1 VDSAW
6 IFACCDRFPNVCSIY
21 EPNGVAAVWQVRYVQ
36 QDGTECVIGI
46 ASGISVMLAAVR
58 NGVSGIEGE
67 CGGCLDCATCHV
79 YVDEAQMHALPLP
92 GDDELELLG
101 NVAAPRKPNSRLRRQ
116 LKPPF
121 PTETLTVYVPEVQ
134 S

>member
-1 VDSAW
+1 M
-6 IFACCDRFPNVCSIY
+6 P
-21 EPNGVAAVWQVRYVQ
+21 QVKYVQ
-36 QDGTECVIGI
+36 QDGTECVIEI
-46 ASGISVMLAAVR
+46 ALGVSIMLAAVR
-58 NGVSGIEGE
+58 NGVPGIEGE

-101 NVAAPRKPNSRLRRQ
+101 TVAAPRKPNSRLSCQ
-116 LKPPF
+116 LKPPS
-121 PTETLTVYVPEVQ
+121 PTETLTVYVPEAQ

>member
-1 VDSAW
+1 
-6 IFACCDRFPNVCSIY
+6 
-21 EPNGVAAVWQVRYVQ
+21 
-36 QDGTECVIGI
+36 
-46 ASGISVMLAAVR
+46 MLAAVR

-92 GDDELELLG
+92 DDDELELLG
-101 NVAAPRKPNSRLRRQ
+101 TVAAPRKPNSRLSCQ

-121 PTETLTVYVPEVQ
+121 PIEALTVYVPEVQ

>member
-1 VDSAW
+1 MSKVK
-6 IFACCDRFPNVCSIY
+6 
-21 EPNGVAAVWQVRYVQ
+21 YVQ
-36 QDGTECVIGI
+36 QDGSVCLLELG
-46 ASGISVMLAAVR
+46 SGVSVMLAAVR

-79 YVDEAQMHALPLP
+79 YVDESQMSALPP
-92 GDDELELLG
+92 PNGDELELLDT
-101 NVAAPRKPNSRLRRQ
+101 VAAPRTPTSRLSCQ

-121 PTETLTVYVPEVQ
+121 PTDTLTIYVPEAQ